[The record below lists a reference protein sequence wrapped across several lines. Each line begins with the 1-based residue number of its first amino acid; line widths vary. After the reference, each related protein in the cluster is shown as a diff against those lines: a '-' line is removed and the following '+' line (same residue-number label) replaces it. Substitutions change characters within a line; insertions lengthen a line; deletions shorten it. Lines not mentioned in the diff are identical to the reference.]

1 MPIGPRLRSLLFV
14 PGDDGGK
21 LAKAVDVPADA
32 LLVDWEDSVASQNK
46 AKARAQTIKLTQQ
59 GFSLQQAM
67 FIRINPVCSSAFEG
81 DCEAIGK
88 CAVDGILLS
97 KCASADDVRLL
108 EQILNSVDM
117 LKKCCIYPLIESP
130 SALINASSIATASD
144 RVAALAFGA
153 EDFSTEMDIV
163 RSEDEIELLYARSC
177 LVTHSRAAGRDTLDS
192 PCIDFHNPERLR
204 AAGTRARR
212 LGFTGKLAIHPS
224 QVAILNEVFSPSEEE
239 LKRASRMI
247 AAASPNTGVFSFD
260 GRMVDEPI
268 LKQARKILQKQKG

>member
-1 MPIGPRLRSLLFV
+1 MPIGTRLRSLLFV

-21 LAKAVDVPADA
+21 LAKAAHAPADA

-46 AKARAQTIKLTQQ
+46 AKARAQTIKFTQR
-59 GFSLQQAM
+59 GPSLRQAM
-67 FIRINPVCSSAFEG
+67 FIRINSVCSSAFEG
-81 DCEAIGK
+81 DSESICE
-88 CAVDGILLS
+88 CAVDGIMLS

-163 RSEDEIELLYARSC
+163 RSEDEIELLYARSY

-260 GRMVDEPI
+260 GSMVDEPI
-268 LKQARKILQKQKG
+268 LRQARKVLQK